1 MKIWRMQCLYDE
13 ELLQSAHGV
22 AAVTSEE
29 LLGAWPQMPILL
41 PALCAP
47 ARPTMGVTHDEF
59 LLRNTVAGHSPLSF
73 AHIQFGSVTRHLR
86 ANVRGA
92 ARRADA

>member
-1 MKIWRMQCLYDE
+1 MHRARPSPNTWLFVPSESRLEAGRERCREGMKIWRMQCLYDE

-47 ARPTMGVTHDEF
+47 SAPHDGSDAR
-59 LLRNTVAGHSPLSF
+59 
-73 AHIQFGSVTRHLR
+73 
-86 ANVRGA
+86 
-92 ARRADA
+92 